1 VIVVDTSAIIA
12 IWQEEPGWELL
23 LDRVHREPDDGRSM
37 SVASFIEAGTV
48 MAGRRLADP
57 ASALDELDKLLTRMR
72 LQLIAVDE
80 EQARL
85 GLRARIRYGRGFGHA
100 AKLNYG
106 DCFSY
111 ALAKTLTAP
120 LLYVGDDFDRTDV
133 RSALRKRKKKK

>member
-1 VIVVDTSAIIA
+1 MIVVDTSAIIA

-23 LDRVHREPDDGRSM
+23 LDRLYREPDDERSM

-48 MAGRRLADP
+48 MAGRRLAGP
-57 ASALDELDKLLTRMR
+57 ADALDELDKWLTRTHLR
-72 LQLIAVDE
+72 LVAVDE

-85 GLRARIRYGRGFGHA
+85 GLDARIRYGRGFGHP

-111 ALAKTLTAP
+111 ALAKTLDAP